1 MSNCIGCMGDRFNHF
16 GECKNRAE
24 VCELEITGNLST
36 LRCNRFPDR
45 RNGNGNGNNGNNFN
59 INNNN
64 NNNNNTS
71 NGINF
76 LPETV
81 RTRYAQSVASIAA
94 GNGANPRFYSRMSR
108 TVNGR

>member
-1 MSNCIGCMGDRFNHF
+1 MSNCIRCMGDRFNHF

-36 LRCNRFPDR
+36 LRCDRFPDR
-45 RNGNGNGNNGNNFN
+45 ENGNRNNGNNFN
-59 INNNN
+59 INNSS
-64 NNNNNTS
+64 NNNTS
-71 NGINF
+71 NGNSL

-94 GNGANPRFYSRMSR
+94 GNGANPRFYSKMSR
-108 TVNGR
+108 AVNG